1 MKKISIILSSMLLI
15 VMLTTFN
22 PNNFNIGFQF
32 FSIKTIEITNLK
44 NLNKKKIINSFY
56 NELSESNLFILDE
69 KKIDKILKDN
79 ELIDHIE
86 LKKVYPSKLQVII
99 HEKKI
104 IAIINYEQK
113 RYYLSKKGEEIKFFN
128 NSTLEGLPNIFGKQK
143 NFLKIYSALS
153 QLNFPIAEIKS
164 FYYFDIGRW
173 DIILENYKVIKLP
186 VKNFISS
193 LENYM
198 KLQKK
203 INFERYS
210 IFDYR
215 IKDQLILN

>member
-1 MKKISIILSSMLLI
+1 M
-15 VMLTTFN
+15 
-22 PNNFNIGFQF
+22 
-32 FSIKTIEITNLK
+32 
-44 NLNKKKIINSFY
+44 
-56 NELSESNLFILDE
+56 FILDE

-128 NSTLEGLPNIFGKQK
+128 NSILEGLPNIFGKQK

-173 DIILENYKVIKLP
+173 DIILENFKVIKLP

-198 KLQKK
+198 KLRKK
-203 INFERYS
+203 INFEKYS

>member
-198 KLQKK
+198 KLRKK
-203 INFERYS
+203 INFEKYS